1 MRKVHKMTMIAGLL
15 MLPTQVAASSGFF
28 EAPGRFGSVGQAQN
42 LCFNEL
48 RNNPF
53 AALQAIPCFARGN
66 DI

>member
-1 MRKVHKMTMIAGLL
+1 MRKVHKMAIIAGLL
-15 MLPTQVAASSGFF
+15 MLPTQVAASGFF

>member
-1 MRKVHKMTMIAGLL
+1 MRKVHRMTIIAGLL

-42 LCFNEL
+42 LCFNGL

-53 AALQAIPCFARGN
+53 AALQAIPCFAPGN